1 MRLPMFA
8 VGLALMVWPF
18 AVSDA
23 RAQDVSS
30 FKLDNG
36 LQVVVIEDHRAPV
49 VVHMVW
55 YRAGA
60 ADEKPGVSGIA
71 HFLEHLLFKATDNM
85 ESGELSAT
93 VAANGGS
100 DNAFTTQDYTAYFQ
114 RVAADRLG
122 LMMKMEA
129 DRMRHL
135 KLTQEDIQTE
145 RQVILEERNMRIENN
160 PGALFGEQ
168 RRAAQYLN
176 SPYGI
181 PVIGWKHEME
191 ALSRADALDFYKTY
205 YAPNDAIVV
214 VAGDVE
220 PENVLAL
227 AKQYYGPLAPTA
239 DLPVRSRPQEPP
251 QRSERRLTYTDP
263 RVAQPYVTR
272 SYLAPERNHGDQKE
286 AAALELLAQL
296 LGGNATTSYLARK
309 LQFEEK
315 KAIYTGAFYSGVSL
329 DKTTFDFTVVL
340 SEGVDPQ
347 EGEDALDAALAAF
360 LRDGVDSAELDRI
373 KMQLRAD
380 LIYEQ
385 DDVQSLAQ
393 RYGAALTSGL
403 TIEDVKAWPDVLQSV
418 SEQDIMAAAKRL
430 LDRRHAVTG
439 WLLRPAATPVSQPVE
454 EVTQ

>member
-18 AVSDA
+18 AVSHV

-135 KLTQEDIQTE
+135 KLTEEDIQTE

-191 ALSRADALDFYKTY
+191 ALSRTDALDFYKTF

-214 VAGDVE
+214 VAGDVQ

-227 AKQYYGPLAPTA
+227 IG
-239 DLPVRSRPQEPP
+239 DL
-251 QRSERRLTYTDP
+251 
-263 RVAQPYVTR
+263 
-272 SYLAPERNHGDQKE
+272 
-286 AAALELLAQL
+286 
-296 LGGNATTSYLARK
+296 
-309 LQFEEK
+309 
-315 KAIYTGAFYSGVSL
+315 
-329 DKTTFDFTVVL
+329 
-340 SEGVDPQ
+340 
-347 EGEDALDAALAAF
+347 
-360 LRDGVDSAELDRI
+360 
-373 KMQLRAD
+373 
-380 LIYEQ
+380 
-385 DDVQSLAQ
+385 
-393 RYGAALTSGL
+393 
-403 TIEDVKAWPDVLQSV
+403 
-418 SEQDIMAAAKRL
+418 
-430 LDRRHAVTG
+430 
-439 WLLRPAATPVSQPVE
+439 
-454 EVTQ
+454 